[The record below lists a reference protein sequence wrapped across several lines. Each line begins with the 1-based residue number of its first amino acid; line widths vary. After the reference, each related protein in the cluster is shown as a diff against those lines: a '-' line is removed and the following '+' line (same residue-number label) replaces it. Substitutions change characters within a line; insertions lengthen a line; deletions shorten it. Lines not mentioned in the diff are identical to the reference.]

1 MNTKLTATEA
11 VVLKEI
17 WGASYGVPTD
27 AGEISRHVDINVQSV
42 KGIVGSLV
50 KKGLVYAETEER
62 GGKVFHD
69 LSPVFN
75 GQPVMF
81 DGESLIALSDAA
93 KRYIVGLTG
102 ESKVSFSRDAEDLM
116 PAVKDILSE
125 NLTIQIQ

>member
-1 MNTKLTATEA
+1 MNTKLTTTEA

-81 DGESLIALSDAA
+81 DGESLEADEWSAMNAHRKGIL
-93 KRYIVGLTG
+93 GL
-102 ESKVSFSRDAEDLM
+102 
-116 PAVKDILSE
+116 
-125 NLTIQIQ
+125 N

>member
-11 VVLKEI
+11 LFSKKSGEPLM
-17 WGASYGVPTD
+17 ASTD

-81 DGESLIALSDAA
+81 DGESLEADEWSAMNAHRKGIL
-93 KRYIVGLTG
+93 GL
-102 ESKVSFSRDAEDLM
+102 
-116 PAVKDILSE
+116 
-125 NLTIQIQ
+125 N